1 MIGMDQARLL
11 WFSYH
16 RRARE
21 KVANP
26 PSFYLHEVIFRV
38 DLR

>member
-1 MIGMDQARLL
+1 MTGMDQARSLMI
-11 WFSYH
+11 SYH

-21 KVANP
+21 KEADP
-26 PSFYLHEVIFRV
+26 PNFYLHEVIFRV